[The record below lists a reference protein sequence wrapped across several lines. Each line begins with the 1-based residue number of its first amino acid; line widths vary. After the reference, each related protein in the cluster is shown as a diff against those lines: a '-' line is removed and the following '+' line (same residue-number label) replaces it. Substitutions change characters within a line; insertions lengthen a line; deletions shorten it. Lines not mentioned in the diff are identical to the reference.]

1 MDNRLIILRGPS
13 GAGKSAVAREL
24 FAQAIHKTAII
35 QQDYYRFIFKPAG
48 GGSMPNSDAIHR
60 MIECNCIV
68 ALERGYD
75 VILEGILSARSYCDV
90 LDRIIDAH
98 NGSNYMFYFNIS
110 FEETVKR
117 HQTRKHI
124 SDFDINEMR
133 KWYEAAHRSNHNL
146 ERLIPEDFSML
157 ETVKHI
163 QDITGIQCR
172 QSALQETIQRIVS
185 PDC

>member
-1 MDNRLIILRGPS
+1 MKNRLIILRGPS
-13 GAGKSAVAREL
+13 GAGKSTVAREL
-24 FAQAIHKTAII
+24 FAQAIHKTVII

-48 GGSMPNSDAIHR
+48 GGSLPNSDAIHR

-75 VILEGILSARSYCDV
+75 VILEGILSVRSYCDV

-98 NGSNYMFYFNIS
+98 IGSSYMFYFDVS
-110 FEETVKR
+110 FEETAKR
-117 HQTRKHI
+117 HQTREHTN
-124 SDFDINEMR
+124 FGVNELR
-133 KWYEAAHRSNHNL
+133 EWYEAAHRSNHSL
-146 ERLIPEDFSML
+146 ERLIPEDFSIS

-172 QSALQETIQRIVS
+172 
-185 PDC
+185 